1 MYILDGLQSYNMP
14 QGLKR
19 GDLDFSDRIYDGTED
34 SGYLSHGLGQLTDGI
49 KGKDNFKLDLKG
61 HGKGGQSFRDI
72 LRFPPHL
79 DLI

>member
-1 MYILDGLQSYNMP
+1 ML

-19 GDLDFSDRIYDGTED
+19 GDLDFSDKTYDGAED

-61 HGKGGQSFRDI
+61 HGKGG
-72 LRFPPHL
+72 
-79 DLI
+79 